1 MKIEDI
7 TGVRMNIIEK
17 MSKEI
22 VTALEDKKG
31 EEIQLIDISE
41 ISSIA
46 DRFILVSGN
55 NRNQVQAMADAVEE
69 NMHKAGFSL
78 KQTEGYDSAN
88 WILMDFVDVVVHIF
102 DKESRS
108 FYDLE
113 RIWKDGKMMDLNQL
127 RDNFK

>member
-1 MKIEDI
+1 
-7 TGVRMNIIEK
+7 MNIIEK
-17 MSKEI
+17 MTEA
-22 VTALEDKKG
+22 VVAALEDKKG
-31 EEIQLIDISE
+31 EDIQLIDISE
-41 ISSIA
+41 ISPIA
-46 DRFILVSGN
+46 DKFIIASGT

-113 RIWKDGKMMDLNQL
+113 RIWKDGKIMYLKQKY
-127 RDNFK
+127 FYSIKI

>member
-1 MKIEDI
+1 
-7 TGVRMNIIEK
+7 MNIIEK
-17 MSKEI
+17 MTEA
-22 VTALEDKKG
+22 VVAALEDKKG
-31 EEIQLIDISE
+31 EDIQLIDISE
-41 ISSIA
+41 ISPIA
-46 DRFILVSGN
+46 DKFIIASGT

-113 RIWKDGKMMDLNQL
+113 RIWKDGKITDLASL
-127 RDNFK
+127 RNLNN